1 MSNPT
6 LYTRLLLA
14 LAVFAVLLFVFV
26 AGIVFFALVA

>member
-14 LAVFAVLLFVFV
+14 LAVFAVLL
-26 AGIVFFALVA
+26 IVFFALAV